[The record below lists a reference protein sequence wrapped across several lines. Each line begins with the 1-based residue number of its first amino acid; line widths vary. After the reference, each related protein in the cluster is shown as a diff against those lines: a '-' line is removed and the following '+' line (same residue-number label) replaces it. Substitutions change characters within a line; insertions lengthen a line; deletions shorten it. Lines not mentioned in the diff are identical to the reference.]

1 MMFKF
6 VEEMKQPKL
15 QWLPDMRKI
24 NGGDKLN
31 SVRCETSG
39 HLWGGGGNVSKL
51 K

>member
-6 VEEMKQPKL
+6 VEEMKQPKV
-15 QWLPDMRKI
+15 QWLPDMRQI
-24 NGGDKLN
+24 NGDKLN

-39 HLWGGGGNVSKL
+39 HFCNKKINVWKL